1 MGWIGPREVLL
12 IVVVVLLLFG
22 AKRIP
27 ELMRSI
33 GGGFR
38 EFKKGIAG
46 DDDADADPT
55 AEKRIEEKDENQTKS
70 G

>member
-12 IVVVVLLLFG
+12 IVVIVLLLFG

-27 ELMRSI
+27 ELMRSV

-46 DDDADADPT
+46 DDDDDPT
-55 AEKRIEEKDENQTKS
+55 AEKRIEDNDEDQTKS

>member
-12 IVVVVLLLFG
+12 IVVIVLLLFG

-27 ELMRSI
+27 ELMRSV

-46 DDDADADPT
+46 DDDDADPT
-55 AEKRIEEKDENQTKS
+55 AEKRIEDNDENETKS

>member
-1 MGWIGPREVLL
+1 LL
-12 IVVVVLLLFG
+12 IVVIVLLLFG

-27 ELMRSI
+27 ELMRSV

-46 DDDADADPT
+46 DDDADPT
-55 AEKRIEEKDENQTKS
+55 AEKRIEDNEDNDENQTKS